1 MWRRVDTIF
10 EYSQSQ
16 ATKRYALNILER
28 AIKTRWNIL
37 PREQCEAIKDY
48 IVKLIIRLS
57 SNPEDLSRE
66 DLILKKLDVVLV
78 QIIKKEWPRN
88 WDTFIPEIVNS
99 SKTNE
104 SLCEN
109 NIHILKLM

>member
-1 MWRRVDTIF
+1 MLILKTV
-10 EYSQSQ
+10 
-16 ATKRYALNILER
+16 KRYALNILER

-78 QIIKKEWPRN
+78 QVSLEDNAFIYCVRSLKRN
-88 WDTFIPEIVNS
+88 GQETGTPLFP
-99 SKTNE
+99 
-104 SLCEN
+104 
-109 NIHILKLM
+109 KL